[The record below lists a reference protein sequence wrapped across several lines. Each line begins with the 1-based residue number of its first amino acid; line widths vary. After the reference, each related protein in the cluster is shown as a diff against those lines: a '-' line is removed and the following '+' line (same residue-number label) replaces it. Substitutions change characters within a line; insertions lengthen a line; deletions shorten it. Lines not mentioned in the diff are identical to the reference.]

1 MANHATTRQFDCIRL
16 AKTHAAKLDRLQA
29 EGTPESVK
37 RAAAGLNL
45 GDLEVKLERQQNAL
59 LALIDVQKRDAKDA
73 AIALDEVR
81 RATGAME
88 S

>member
-1 MANHATTRQFDCIRL
+1 M
-16 AKTHAAKLDRLQA
+16 
-29 EGTPESVK
+29 
-37 RAAAGLNL
+37 
-45 GDLEVKLERQQNAL
+45 KLERQQNAL

-73 AIALDEVR
+73 TIALDEVR